1 MSDTIRSIIFYAR
14 ESPAMSHKIFL
25 EADRLAKKFK
35 VPEKRLWNIKIK
47 SLADSQQ
54 WAHLRILS
62 DTKAKIPIGFK
73 PFALA
78 AIKGKQPISEIN
90 RYIER
95 VITPE
100 DRYDLFCEAKLWKRA
115 LDEAQKLR
123 DLNKVMSVSSMCNSP
138 EIQQACDDIFAQ
150 MT

>member
-1 MSDTIRSIIFYAR
+1 MA
-14 ESPAMSHKIFL
+14 PKIFQ
-25 EADRLAKKFK
+25 EGDRLARKFN
-35 VPEKRLWNIKIK
+35 VPDKRLWNIKIK
-47 SLADSQQ
+47 SLADSEQ
-54 WAHLRILS
+54 WAQLRILS
-62 DTKAKIPIGFK
+62 ETKEKKTIGFK

-95 VITPE
+95 VNTPE

-115 LDEAQKLR
+115 LDEAQKLK
-123 DLNKVMSVSSMCNSP
+123 DPNKVMSVSSMCNSP
-138 EIQQACDDIFAQ
+138 EIRQTCDDIFAQ